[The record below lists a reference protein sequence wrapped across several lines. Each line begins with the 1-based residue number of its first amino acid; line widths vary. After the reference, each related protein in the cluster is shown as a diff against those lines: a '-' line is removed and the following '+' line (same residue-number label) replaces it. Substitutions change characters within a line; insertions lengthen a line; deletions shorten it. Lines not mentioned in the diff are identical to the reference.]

1 MKSWLITFTV
11 IFLIF
16 AFTIVAH
23 AGGKIYEPQDPKYGT
38 KKQYT
43 NQQRINRGI
52 NDKQKKYTTC
62 RLMKRLKSRVTKR
75 QACIYIGG
83 NKTYTLMYEDNCPS
97 QYKCE
102 YNPWSKE
109 PSIDD
114 IVDSLNSIKKQ
125 ETLMIGEE
133 RYCGYCGC
141 RCHCYSDGCSCG
153 CGDCECHNYKDEDQ
167 INKEY
172 QNKRDDI

>member
-1 MKSWLITFTV
+1 MKSWLITFII

-43 NQQRINRGI
+43 HQQKINRGI

-97 QYKCE
+97 
-102 YNPWSKE
+102 
-109 PSIDD
+109 
-114 IVDSLNSIKKQ
+114 
-125 ETLMIGEE
+125 MIGEFNVGE
-133 RYCGYCGC
+133 VRNCGYCGC

-153 CGDCECHNYKDEDQ
+153 CGDCECHNYKDEDK

-172 QNKRDDI
+172 QNNRDDI

>member
-1 MKSWLITFTV
+1 
-11 IFLIF
+11 
-16 AFTIVAH
+16 
-23 AGGKIYEPQDPKYGT
+23 
-38 KKQYT
+38 
-43 NQQRINRGI
+43 
-52 NDKQKKYTTC
+52 
-62 RLMKRLKSRVTKR
+62 MKRLKSRVTKR

-125 ETLMIGEE
+125 ETQMIGEV
-133 RYCGYCGC
+133 RQCGYCGC

-172 QNKRDDI
+172 QNNRDDI

>member
-1 MKSWLITFTV
+1 MKKDYYWIITTISIILGIFLFTV
-11 IFLIF
+11 L
-16 AFTIVAH
+16 AH
-23 AGGKIYEPQDPKYGT
+23 AEGKIYEPKDPKFGE
-38 KKQYT
+38 KKPYT
-43 NQQRINRGI
+43 LEQKKRKGI
-52 NDKQKKYTTC
+52 IEEKKYTTC

-114 IVDSLNSIKKQ
+114 IVDSLNSIKK
-125 ETLMIGEE
+125 
-133 RYCGYCGC
+133 
-141 RCHCYSDGCSCG
+141 
-153 CGDCECHNYKDEDQ
+153 
-167 INKEY
+167 
-172 QNKRDDI
+172 

>member
-114 IVDSLNSIKKQ
+114 IVDSLNSIKK
-125 ETLMIGEE
+125 
-133 RYCGYCGC
+133 
-141 RCHCYSDGCSCG
+141 
-153 CGDCECHNYKDEDQ
+153 
-167 INKEY
+167 
-172 QNKRDDI
+172 